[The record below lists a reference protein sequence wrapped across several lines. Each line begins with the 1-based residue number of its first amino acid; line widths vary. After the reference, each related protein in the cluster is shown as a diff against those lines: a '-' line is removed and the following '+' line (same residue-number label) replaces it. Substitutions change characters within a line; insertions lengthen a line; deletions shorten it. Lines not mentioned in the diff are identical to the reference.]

1 MKIAFPDS
9 IRARRCLPTLIA
21 VSGSLVALPAS
32 ALELGDLTIQSRLG
46 QPLRAS
52 IAYALAPD
60 EQLSNACISLRPGKS
75 FGGMPNVGRAS
86 ISVAHGVITLTGNTP
101 IREPMISVQLTVSC
115 PYSAN
120 IVREYTL
127 FVDPASLFHA
137 APAINQETVAQSD
150 TVTPATTAA
159 PIQASAV
166 ARRKPVQRDLEEST
180 RYQVQHGD
188 SLTQIVQRIENRSVA
203 FWPAV
208 NAIFVANPDAFMDS
222 DPNKLKAG
230 SWLSIPALAASGPVR
245 TVSIAE
251 PAVTAAP
258 VAKPEIEP
266 VIAVEPEI
274 VTVIAVEPEIEPVIA
289 VEPDITPVR
298 AGVTT
303 GDLKPGD
310 IILDTQLE
318 GPVTTSTSPNVATAI
333 IRETAPTAIDAPSRS
348 WLMWLAGSGVAIVF
362 TLLLF
367 GRRPRGSATP
377 RTPVGDQSRRGI
389 TDVDDELVD
398 AIDEHEL
405 SDDSPTVENL
415 ALDADL
421 IIGTGLAEGTEVD
434 LAQDFGFAQTTA
446 LDIELPFESI
456 APVSDATDILAPL
469 SIEESSILKAE
480 VLPENDDYDMSIIM
494 DATKIP
500 RPEDVTERDLQ
511 AIEINVGNESMM
523 VENYTISQ
531 DVDYR
536 IIEQDY
542 EDEMTATQRLN
553 EEIARAAT
561 ELEQPIDTAELSLAS
576 VTELD
581 VTAQLP
587 EQEVELSDLDD
598 TGINEAL
605 TVNMTADDN
614 DDGDTVEMPAKSG
627 KAG

>member
-21 VSGSLVALPAS
+21 VGGSLVALPAS
-32 ALELGDLTIQSRLG
+32 AIELGDLTIQSRLG

-52 IAYALAPD
+52 IAYALAPN
-60 EQLSNACISLRPGKS
+60 EQLTNACISLRPGKS

-86 ISVAHGVITLTGNTP
+86 ISVANGVITLTGNTP
-101 IREPMISVQLTVSC
+101 IREPMISAQIAVSC
-115 PYSAN
+115 PYTAN
-120 IVREYTL
+120 VVREYTL
-127 FVDPASLFHA
+127 FVDPANLFHA
-137 APAINQETVAQSD
+137 APAINQESVAQSD
-150 TVTPATTAA
+150 TVTPATAA
-159 PIQASAV
+159 PVQASTV
-166 ARRKPVQRDLEEST
+166 ARRVPVQRDLEVST
-180 RYQVQHGD
+180 RYQVQRGD

-230 SWLSIPALAASGPVR
+230 SWLSIPALTASGPVR

-251 PAVTAAP
+251 PAATPAP
-258 VAKPEIEP
+258 VAKPESVP
-266 VIAVEPEI
+266 VIAVEPEP
-274 VTVIAVEPEIEPVIA
+274 VLAVEPEIEPAI
-289 VEPDITPVR
+289 

-318 GPVTTSTSPNVATAI
+318 GPVTTSTSPNVPVAI
-333 IRETAPTAIDAPSRS
+333 IRETVPTANDAQPRS

-362 TLLLF
+362 ALLLF
-367 GRRPRGSATP
+367 GRRPQDSATP
-377 RTPVGDQSRRGI
+377 RAAVGDQSRRRI
-389 TDVDDELVD
+389 TDVDDQLVD
-398 AIDEHEL
+398 AIDEHVQ

-421 IIGTGLAEGTEVD
+421 IIGTGLAEGTEVE

-456 APVSDATDILAPL
+456 APLSDANPVASDETDIIAPL
-469 SIEESSILKAE
+469 SIDESSILKVE
-480 VLPENDDYDMSIIM
+480 VLPDNDDYDMSIIM
-494 DATKIP
+494 DATKMP
-500 RPEDVTERDLQ
+500 RPEDVTKRDLQ
-511 AIEINVGNESMM
+511 AIEINVGNESMI
-523 VENYTISQ
+523 VDNYTISQ
-531 DVDYR
+531 EVDYQ

-561 ELEQPIDTAELSLAS
+561 ALEQCTDTAELPLAS

-587 EQEVELSDLDD
+587 QQEVELSDLDD

-605 TVNMTADDN
+605 TVNMKTDDH